1 MPAAAPSPRSAST
14 KSERLELRIDPDQ
27 KRLLEDAAAATDRS
41 VTAFV
46 LQSASIAAQDV
57 LADRTTFVLGAEEWA
72 AFTTAL
78 DRPPRA
84 NPRLAAFLSEPSVLD
99 PA

>member
-1 MPAAAPSPRSAST
+1 MPAEASIARSAST
-14 KSERLELRIDPDQ
+14 KSERLDLRVDPDQ
-27 KRLLEDAAAATDRS
+27 KRLLEDAAAATNRT

-57 LADRTTFVLGAEEWA
+57 LADRTSFSLPADAWEAFA
-72 AFTTAL
+72 AAL

-84 NPRLAAFLSEPSVLD
+84 DPRLATFLAEPSVLD
-99 PA
+99 AT